1 MKRTIILSML
11 IVSVSILMRNE
22 ALAQN
27 PALTVVNVQ
36 QIKLKWPENGT
47 AAERDSLVTIYNQ
60 NVVNK
65 NEHVLSH
72 REYTHFFTGSNLDYL
87 VIEEYKDMAGME
99 ASFLRT
105 TELENK
111 AWPDEKKRKEFL
123 KAMNAYFENWHGDA
137 LYHLNPKLSKN

>member
-1 MKRTIILSML
+1 MKRTIILFML
-11 IVSVSILMRNE
+11 VISVSILTPDKIF
-22 ALAQN
+22 AQD

-36 QIKLKWPENGT
+36 QLKLKWPEDGT
-47 AAERDSLVTIYNQ
+47 VTERDSLVAIYNQ

-65 NEHVLSH
+65 NEHILSH
-72 REYTHFFTGSNLDYL
+72 REYSHFFTGSNLDYL

-105 TELENK
+105 TELEKK
-111 AWPDEKKRKEFL
+111 AWPDEMKRKEFL
-123 KAMNAYFENWHGDA
+123 KSIANYFENWHGDN